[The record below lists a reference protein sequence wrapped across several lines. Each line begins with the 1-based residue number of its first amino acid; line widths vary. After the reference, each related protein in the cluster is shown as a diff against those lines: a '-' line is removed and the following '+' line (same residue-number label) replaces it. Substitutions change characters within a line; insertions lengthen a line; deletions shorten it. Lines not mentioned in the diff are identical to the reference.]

1 MTEEGQ
7 CFTAAAWAMNIWQP
21 TTSAYFFFKCGYNGD
36 IKLGC
41 SGYII
46 WDVQRIIEFGIGGSA
61 RIRLAREF

>member
-1 MTEEGQ
+1 MLHCCSLGDEHLATND
-7 CFTAAAWAMNIWQP
+7 FSI
-21 TTSAYFFFKCGYNGD
+21 FFFKCGYNGD